1 MKFTYYPGCSLE
13 STAREYNQSTRQVCQ
28 ALDIQLIELSDWNCC
43 GATSAH
49 NTNRL
54 LAELLPARNL
64 HIAQQIGHDVA
75 VPCSACYSRLKKAD
89 YLLRHDEHRRAEI
102 ERAIGFKFDGSVQVY
117 HLLEALAVKFGI
129 KKIAAGV
136 KKPLSGLKA
145 ACYYGC
151 LIVRPPHITNFDRPE
166 NPMVMDELVG
176 ALGAEACRWS
186 YKTDC
191 CSSNQGLV
199 NAQIARKVVDRI
211 LLAAVEAGAN
221 AVVTACPLCQ
231 TALEMRR
238 SPEIT
243 IPSFYFTEL
252 IGIALDLPGR
262 KDWFNKHLVDPTPL
276 LQDLSLAG

>member
-13 STAREYNQSTRQVCQ
+13 SSAKEYNLSAQSVCRG
-28 ALDIQLIELSDWNCC
+28 LGIELLELEDWSCC

-64 HIAQQIGHDVA
+64 FIAQRMGYDIA
-75 VPCSACYSRLKKAD
+75 VPCSACYSRLKKTD
-89 YLLRHDEHRRAEI
+89 YVLRNNEEKRREI
-102 ERAIGFKFDGSVQVY
+102 EQALGFKFDGSVQVY
-117 HLLEALAVKFGI
+117 HLLEALTVKFGTAN
-129 KKIAAGV
+129 IAAQV
-136 KKPLSGLKA
+136 KKPLAGLKA

-151 LIVRPPHITNFDRPE
+151 LIVRPPEVTGFARPE
-166 NPMVMDELVG
+166 NPMIMDGLVN
-176 ALGAEACRWS
+176 ALGAEARPWS

-199 NAQIARKVVDRI
+199 NAGIARRVVDRI
-211 LLAAVEAGAN
+211 LGMAAEAGAD

-238 SPEIT
+238 SPDIT
-243 IPSFYFTEL
+243 IPVFYFTEL
-252 IGIALDLPGR
+252 IGIALDLPAR
-262 KDWFNKHLVDPTPL
+262 KDWFVKHLVDPGPL
-276 LQDLSLAG
+276 LQNLSLAG